1 MGREVREYK
10 ENNQWIHQWARKR
23 REIYKCTMKNV
34 QSYIY
39 IYRCLI
45 YLMNNTTYLKK
56 KNTIYRI
63 LISYYA
69 ASLSPDDVGV
79 SRFIISLFGD
89 ITSPFCQSTF

>member
-39 IYRCLI
+39 IYIDAL
-45 YLMNNTTYLKK
+45 YTL
-56 KNTIYRI
+56 
-63 LISYYA
+63 
-69 ASLSPDDVGV
+69 
-79 SRFIISLFGD
+79 
-89 ITSPFCQSTF
+89 